1 MRTGLQKVAIGY
13 VLFMVFLFTSC
24 LPEDDV
30 KSSLTGLT
38 SFGFT
43 ADENIPGL
51 ENIEFTINAL
61 NRTITN
67 SVPLPYNSDVTSLIA
82 TFKAIDKTTVTVKGV
97 MQESGV
103 TVNDFSRTI
112 NYVVTAENGWTEITY
127 EVKVKVSQEE

>member
-1 MRTGLQKVAIGY
+1 MRTGLQKVAIGC

>member
-1 MRTGLQKVAIGY
+1 MRTGLQKVAIGC
-13 VLFMVFLFTSC
+13 VLFVAFLLTSC

-51 ENIEFTINAL
+51 ENIEFNIDAL

-82 TFKAIDKTTVTVKGV
+82 TFEAIEKTTVTVDGIV
-97 MQESGV
+97 QESGV
-103 TVNDFSRTI
+103 TANDFSRTL

-127 EVKVKVSQEE
+127 EVKVKVSQVE

>member
-1 MRTGLQKVAIGY
+1 MRTGLQKVAIGC
-13 VLFMVFLFTSC
+13 VLLMAFILTSC

-38 SFGFT
+38 SFGFI

-51 ENIEFTINAL
+51 ENIEFNIDAL

-82 TFKAIDKTTVTVKGV
+82 TFEAIDKTTVTVKGV
-97 MQESGV
+97 VQESGV
-103 TVNDFSRTI
+103 TANDFSRTL
-112 NYVVTAENGWTEITY
+112 NYLVTAENGWTEITY
-127 EVKVKVSQEE
+127 EVRVNVLQEE